1 MSSSEEKDSSKPTDI
16 RTKWLA
22 FILRWTIAIVG
33 IGWVVANTPLYDKV
47 TITDASNLPIKATLV
62 DDVGEKITSARIIDP
77 ATGPQRVVTRDQ
89 IFNEPD
95 TKFVEVREPE
105 GIQRRR
111 LVALDLSDDLKTV
124 RRFLIETPAKKG
136 QWVPPERVVN
146 YALGVPHPLVDQGIV
161 PMIHHADRSYLW
173 CAVLIFPIT
182 FLITGFRWHLL
193 LRALDIRIGAARAFV
208 INMVG
213 AFYNTFMP
221 GSTGGDV
228 LKAYYAAKLAP
239 GHRTRAVM
247 SVIVDRAIGLLAL
260 IILGGAMAGYL
271 AFREHAPDDPVA
283 HRCAQV
289 AGGAL
294 LIIAGTIAGLS
305 VLYTPFLRRITG
317 FDFLVKLL
325 PMQTQVNKALQT
337 MEVYRR
343 RPMLVLGTLCMTF
356 PVHITVIFSAMCAG
370 MAFGL
375 PLTPGYY
382 WVVVPV
388 VVLAGS
394 IPISPQG
401 AGVMEF
407 FAILL
412 TSRQGCTVSQA
423 FALTMSIRL
432 VQIFWNLTG
441 GLFVLRGGYHAPTEK
456 EQESVE
462 GDDSADDNDDHRSD
476 AQPKEIVAAAPM
488 TSVPPP
494 C

>member
-1 MSSSEEKDSSKPTDI
+1 MSEA
-16 RTKWLA
+16 TKKWGKFLA
-22 FILRWTIAIVG
+22 RWTIAVVG

-47 TITDASNLPIKATLV
+47 TIVGPNNRPMQVSLAE
-62 DDVGEKITSARIIDP
+62 DVSGKITSVKIIDP
-77 ATGPQRVVTRDQ
+77 QTKQVRTIPRDQ
-89 IFNEPD
+89 LVNKPD
-95 TKFVEVREPE
+95 TKWVQVLD
-105 GIQRRR
+105 GDGLHKRR
-111 LVALDLSDDLKTV
+111 LLALDLTDDLKTV
-124 RRFLIETPAKKG
+124 RRFLVETPDG
-136 QWVPPERVVN
+136 GGEWLTPNRVVD
-146 YALGVPHPLVDQGIV
+146 YKLGVPYPLVDQGIV
-161 PMIHHADRSYLW
+161 PMVREANRTYLW
-173 CAVLIFPIT
+173 CAIAIFPVT

-193 LRALDIRIGAARAFV
+193 MRAVDIDIGAPRAFI

-221 GSTGGDV
+221 GSTGGDL
-228 LKAYYAAKLAP
+228 LKAYYAAKLTP

-260 IILGGAMAGYL
+260 IILGGGMASYL
-271 AFREHAPDDPVA
+271 AFRPHEAGDPVA
-283 HRCAQV
+283 RRCAQV

-294 LIIAGTIAGLS
+294 VILAGTIVGLT
-305 VLYTPFLRRITG
+305 VFYTPLLRRMTG
-317 FDFLVKLL
+317 LDFILRRL
-325 PMQTQVNKALQT
+325 PLQAQVSKAVHT
-337 MEVYRR
+337 MELYRR
-343 RPMLVLGTLCMTF
+343 RPMLVLATLLMTF
-356 PVHITVIFSAMCAG
+356 PVHMTVIFAAMCAG
-370 MAFGL
+370 MAFGIR
-375 PLTPGYY
+375 LTPGYY

-441 GLFVLRGGYHAPTEK
+441 GIFVLRGKYHAPTEK

-462 GDDSADDNDDHRSD
+462 SDDADSD
-476 AQPKEIVAAAPM
+476 ERPLEQPSSSPAIAPEA
-488 TSVPPP
+488 
-494 C
+494 